1 MTPVWYG
8 LPWIESAVKSIED
21 QTFRDWELIIVD
33 DGSTDNTLEILERMK
48 NEDPRIILIPTK
60 GVGRGKL

>member
-21 QTFRDWELIIVD
+21 QTFQDWELIIVD